1 MDQQAQR
8 PLHGGDQRPEL
19 NLLSQLTARL
29 AEYGSNARHNIS
41 EGLSSMTLQ
50 GWIRVVVIAGG
61 YMLLRP
67 YFQQMVTKGAVRKM
81 EADDK
86 KAREGDD
93 AELPHPELTP
103 NEYRGIKDKLYAHE
117 HDHEGADGSGSDWGQ
132 KARVRQRQMLRE
144 LLEEDERRRAAQDE
158 DADIQEFLE
167 D

>member
-1 MDQQAQR
+1 MNQQAQ
-8 PLHGGDQRPEL
+8 PVDADRPEL
-19 NLLSQLTARL
+19 NLLGQFVARL
-29 AEYGSNARHNIS
+29 AEYGSNATHNIS
-41 EGLSSMTLQ
+41 EGFSNMTAQ

-67 YFQQMVTKGAVRKM
+67 YLQQVVTKGAVKKM
-81 EADDK
+81 ESDDR
-86 KAREGDD
+86 KARGETDGS
-93 AELPHPELTP
+93 LPHPELTP
-103 NEYRGIKDKLYAHE
+103 NEYRGIKEKLYADNE
-117 HDHEGADGSGSDWGQ
+117 DDAADGTGSDWGQ